1 MVSASHDPMTVRQ
14 DDSIK
19 AALQY
24 LTWALEE
31 IEKTGDREAAR
42 HVRIAFEALRASRR
56 SSDKKTAAVG
66 LMRNGRQRPDH

>member
-1 MVSASHDPMTVRQ
+1 MVSASHDPMTVRR

-19 AALQY
+19 TALQY

-31 IEKTGDREAAR
+31 IEKTGDQEAAR

-56 SSDKKTAAVG
+56 NKKTAAVG
-66 LMRNGRQRPDH
+66 LMRNGGRRPDY